1 MIENKEQKNADEK
14 LNDQKDPGTDDMA
27 ETIEFQNLESD
38 EDGVVDE
45 VIDISDL
52 EADAPETEGDIV
64 DLTEISTMSMV
75 EGDTVLELTESYR
88 EQGVE
93 QEGAA
98 PGDAYEDVL
107 ELDETVDDD
116 SFFDLE
122 GESESET
129 IMELTAEEFDM
140 DEEEF
145 DIDEETLAID
155 DADEMPQPD
164 AGDSGMEAY
173 GSEDALEEELLDK
186 LDDYFGEEEEDD
198 FDAVEAASAMKADE
212 GRTGQVELEMNQLEA
227 ALDRVLEKKFGK
239 KIDKMLSDAVSRKVS
254 QEMDALKSILFDSI
268 RNRK

>member
-1 MIENKEQKNADEK
+1 MIENKEQKNAGEK
-14 LNDQKDPGTDDMA
+14 LDDLEDPKTDDMA
-27 ETIEFQNLESD
+27 ETIDFRNLEPD
-38 EDGVVDE
+38 EDDVADD

-52 EADAPETEGDIV
+52 EADAPETAEEDVV
-64 DLTEISTMSMV
+64 DLTEISAMSMV
-75 EGDTVLELTESYR
+75 EGDSVLELTESFR
-88 EQGVE
+88 EEEFE
-93 QEGAA
+93 QESAA
-98 PGDAYEDVL
+98 LGDVYKDIL

-129 IMELTAEEFDM
+129 IMELTAEEFDI

-155 DADEMPQPD
+155 DADELPQHD

-186 LDDYFGEEEEDD
+186 LDDYFGEEEDD
-198 FDAVEAASAMKADE
+198 FDAGEAQAAMKATE
-212 GRTGQVELEMNQLEA
+212 GRTGQIDLQVTPLEA

-239 KIDKMLSDAVSRKVS
+239 KIDKMLSDAVSRKVAK
-254 QEMDALKSILFDSI
+254 EIDALKSILFDSI